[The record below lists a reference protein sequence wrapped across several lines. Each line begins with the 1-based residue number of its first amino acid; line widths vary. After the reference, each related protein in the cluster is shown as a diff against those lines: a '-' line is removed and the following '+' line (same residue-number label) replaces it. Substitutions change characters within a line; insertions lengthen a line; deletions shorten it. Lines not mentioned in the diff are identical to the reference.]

1 MSQESKAA
9 LLPVLHG
16 QYGNILSIEEE
27 WGIRF
32 AEGDHR
38 PRIEYFHDAVRAL
51 TSGTADLHGKHS
63 RLSVE
68 HLAYDLAMLR
78 QVQSKPAGI
87 INKATDLSAGSDLV
101 TADQAGATR
110 QRKPDR
116 ATRNELATLYKDYTV
131 IFAAIFAE
139 IADLNFKSREEEMDE
154 NIADIGLVESVL
166 QQLTNGQ
173 MTKEQ
178 AEAALDEVEMD
189 ELREKMIAAI
199 RTKKKLGL
207 AEMEQIT
214 AQLKG
219 IEGAMKAEMQKVDT
233 AHLHYATARLAVY
246 EESKDTV
253 KRLAAQ
259 GMNLAGKFV
268 DQALGQSAGKGAGL
282 GM

>member
-9 LLPVLHG
+9 LLPILHG
-16 QYGNILSIEEE
+16 QYGKILSIEEE

-32 AEGDHR
+32 AQGDHR

-51 TSGTADLHGKHS
+51 TSGAADIYGKHS

-78 QVQSKPAGI
+78 QVQSKPAGV
-87 INKATDLSAGSDLV
+87 INRATELSAGSELV
-101 TADQAGATR
+101 KAEEAGASR
-110 QRKPDR
+110 SRKPDR
-116 ATRNELATLYKDYTV
+116 ATRAELATLYKDYTV

-139 IADLNFKSREEEMDE
+139 VADMNFKSREEEMDTS
-154 NIADIGLVESVL
+154 IADIGLVENVL
-166 QQLTNGQ
+166 KQ
-173 MTKEQ
+173 MESGRMNKAQ
-178 AEAALDEVEMD
+178 AEAALDEIELD
-189 ELREKMIAAI
+189 ELREKMLAAL
-199 RTKKKLGL
+199 RQNKKIGL
-207 AEMEQIT
+207 AELNALSGQI
-214 AQLKG
+214 KG
-219 IEGAMKAEMQKVDT
+219 IEGNLKAEMQKVDT
-233 AHLHYATARLAVY
+233 AHLHYVTAQLAVY

-253 KRLAAQ
+253 KRLAGQ